1 MHTSHTRPPIR
12 ALALGAL
19 AAGALWL
26 GAAAQAT
33 PAPVV
38 GTATTVTRTVPFPAK
53 GIKPPPR
60 PPAEHLG
67 RGPRLIFAPKPAPP
81 RPQPRPAKVSAD
93 ADLVLVG
100 SRPGVPLSVKYT
112 KKSARVVIVT
122 VVQRAPARRARR

>member
-38 GTATTVTRTVPFPAK
+38 GTATTVTRTVTVTGK
-53 GIKPPPR
+53 GIKAHPLR
-60 PPAEHLG
+60 RGEQLRLG
-67 RGPRLIFAPKPAPP
+67 SRLMFGPKSGATLRLT
-81 RPQPRPAKVSAD
+81 RPAKVSAD

-122 VVQRAPARRARR
+122 VGQRAPARRARR